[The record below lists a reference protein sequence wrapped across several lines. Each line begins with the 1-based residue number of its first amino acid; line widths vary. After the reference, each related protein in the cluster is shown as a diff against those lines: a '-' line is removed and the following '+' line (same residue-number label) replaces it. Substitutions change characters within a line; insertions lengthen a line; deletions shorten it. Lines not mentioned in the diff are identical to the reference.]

1 MDGMKIKIKEREIP
15 LRFRMRQFMEIEE
28 EIGNL
33 AEIKKLVLEG
43 EHRVRNVIAMIRIL
57 GNAGLKAAGEPADLT
72 NEWLEENMDPYAIM
86 GYQLAVIGCLAN
98 ETKSEAAT
106 EKNENTERDLVLEE
120 IEEKKGPVNLH
131 TGE

>member
-1 MDGMKIKIKEREIP
+1 MDGMKIKIGEREIP

-43 EHRVRNVIAMIRIL
+43 DHRVRNVITMIRIL
-57 GNAGLKAAGEPADLT
+57 GNAGLKAAGGPADLT

-98 ETKSEAAT
+98 ETKSEAAE
-106 EKNENTERDLVLEE
+106 EKNEHTERDLVLEE
-120 IEEKKGPVNLH
+120 IEQKKGPVNSH